1 MSGER
6 GCDPKSREF
15 NVYNMIHAELT
26 ECIAKWE
33 PSNICPDQKVG
44 EDGKKAALKHAHVSY
59 FEACTCQLH

>member
-1 MSGER
+1 MEKKDAILNLENSI
-6 GCDPKSREF
+6 
-15 NVYNMIHAELT
+15 NMIHAELT